1 MPERFTAALE
11 ERLAGALPG
20 VDVQVEMAPVYRR
33 DPGMARIEGK
43 SCKEAAVLALLHRV
57 RGVVHVL
64 FIERPVHLNHHAGQV
79 AFPGG
84 RRETDEA
91 LVETALRETEEEL
104 GVPRDT
110 VRILGALSPLFIPPS
125 GYCVHPFV
133 GWSETLPELYP
144 EPGEVAS
151 YFSVP
156 LPAFA
161 DPGVRRD
168 VERHV
173 RDQVFTVPSFDVEG
187 RQIWGATA
195 MMLAELAAVTAGLP
209 DLTT

>member
-1 MPERFTAALE
+1 M
-11 ERLAGALPG
+11 
-20 VDVQVEMAPVYRR
+20 
-33 DPGMARIEGK
+33 
-43 SCKEAAVLALLHRV
+43 
-57 RGVVHVL
+57 HVL
-64 FIERPVHLNHHAGQV
+64 FIERPGHLNHHAGQV

-84 RRETDEA
+84 RREADEA
-91 LVETALRETEEEL
+91 LVHTALRETEEEL
-104 GVPRDT
+104 GISHGA

-133 GWSETLPELYP
+133 GWCETLPELIP

-156 LPAFA
+156 LSAFA
-161 DPGVRRD
+161 DPSVRRD
-168 VERHV
+168 VERKV
-173 RDQVFTVPSFDVEG
+173 RDQAFVVPSFDVEG

-209 DLTT
+209 DLAP